1 VKINTFKFSGV
12 IPPVSTLFDKEG
24 NFDWKANEELCDYL
38 IEYGING
45 ILFLGSMGEFSSLT
59 IEERKVFAERMIAHV
74 NGRVPVLIGV
84 GSTSLKETVELSSHA
99 QISGADGILVVSPFY
114 WKFNE
119 VQLFEYFISVAQ
131 SITIPV
137 LLYNIPL
144 LTGQSLSPD
153 LVAKLAHS
161 CENIVGIKDTIESLT
176 HIWQVINLVKEKR
189 EDFAVF
195 AAFDD
200 LILPAL
206 EMGAAG
212 SINGTAVFAPK
223 SSVQLYKNFR
233 IGDFKQALND
243 HQTLTKLK
251 SIYNV
256 ADPLFIGVKEA
267 VHQSVLGYSTGVRPP
282 DATYNEK
289 LKQDVKEFLIQ
300 NNLDVVLKK
309 KVY

>member
-1 VKINTFKFSGV
+1 VIVNSYKFSGV

-38 IEYGING
+38 IENEING

-59 IEERKVFAERMIAHV
+59 MEERMVFAERMISYV

-84 GSTSLKETVELSSHA
+84 GSTSLKETLELSQHA
-99 QISGADGILVVSPFY
+99 QTAGANGILVVSPFY

-119 VQLFEYFISVAQ
+119 DQLFEFFTSVAK

-153 LVAKLAHS
+153 LVAKLAQS
-161 CENIVGIKDTIESLT
+161 CGNIVGIKDTIESLT
-176 HIWQVINLVKEKR
+176 HIWQVINSVKEKR

-282 DATYNEK
+282 ASPCNEN
-289 LKQDVKEFLIQ
+289 LKQKVNEFLIK
-300 NNLDVVLKK
+300 NNLDVAVRK